1 MRAELERPIF
11 DGAFW
16 SSILH
21 SRTFWVPQDH
31 GALLGTFVIAM
42 MLLASMLLLPRLSAR
57 RRRISELHGD
67 ISGSTTMMDFVL
79 VTPVFVFF
87 MFVVFQ
93 FTILAKN
100 HLFTHYAAYAAARSA
115 RVYFCPAFPI
125 TLRSIIDVKTC
136 DDDAAAGKADLA
148 ARLALIP
155 AAPYDQLKCVGACQP
170 PEDALKS
177 LADASGLSKNW
188 RAMRN
193 QARYMFDPQNVT
205 VTVDRAPMAL
215 YAAINRSPHVPVTAK
230 VEARFLL
237 LEYAGWV
244 FARGQRKDG
253 RYYTISTAEVNLL

>member
-1 MRAELERPIF
+1 MRPELERSTF

-21 SRTFWVPQDH
+21 SRTFWIPEDH
-31 GALLGTFVIAM
+31 GALFGTFAIAL
-42 MLLASMLLLPRLSAR
+42 MLFASMLLLPRLSAR

-67 ISGSTTMMDFVL
+67 ASGSTTMMDFVL
-79 VTPVFVFF
+79 VTPIFVFF

-115 RVYFCPAFPI
+115 RVYFCPALPI
-125 TLRSIIDVKTC
+125 TIRSIIDPKTC
-136 DDDAAAGKADLA
+136 DDDAAPGKADLA

-170 PEDALKS
+170 PEEALKA

-215 YAAINRSPHVPVTAK
+215 FAAISRTPHVPVTAK

>member
-1 MRAELERPIF
+1 
-11 DGAFW
+11 
-16 SSILH
+16 
-21 SRTFWVPQDH
+21 
-31 GALLGTFVIAM
+31 
-42 MLLASMLLLPRLSAR
+42 
-57 RRRISELHGD
+57 
-67 ISGSTTMMDFVL
+67 MMDFVL

-115 RVYFCPAFPI
+115 RVYFCPALPI
-125 TLRSIIDVKTC
+125 TIRSLIDAKTC
-136 DDDAAAGKADLA
+136 DDDAAPGKADLA

-170 PEDALKS
+170 PEEALKS

-237 LEYAGWV
+237 LEYA
-244 FARGQRKDG
+244 
-253 RYYTISTAEVNLL
+253 